1 MTLVQ
6 QAANLEVSREKR
18 GKFVNIFMY
27 LGVHVNMCSVPEFG
41 QLLLSSCIYFPTV
54 NKNEMILYAVLI

>member
-54 NKNEMILYAVLI
+54 NKNEIILHTVPI

>member
-41 QLLLSSCIYFPTV
+41 QLLLSSRIYFPIV
-54 NKNEMILYAVLI
+54 NKNEIILHAVPI